1 LTLHL
6 SVLLRS
12 QIIDIP
18 LGLETDP
25 TGNDS
30 FVLYH
35 RMNKPRIAL
44 ALSGGGA
51 RGLAQI
57 GVLEVFE
64 KHHIPIHAITGT
76 SMGAIIGGL
85 YAIGYSALDLD
96 SLARQIEWNQIIQ
109 DTPPR
114 QSLFMAEKAE
124 RSRHLFQL
132 RFHGLSVDI
141 QNAFTSG
148 MRFNQLLTKLIWKA
162 PFPVSID
169 FDQLI
174 IPFRAVSSDLLT
186 GHKVVISEGSL
197 VEALRASMAIPLLF
211 TPVKRDNAWL
221 VDGGLVQN
229 LPVEEAR
236 NMGADLVIA
245 VDTSSKLRSSTDL
258 EAPWEV
264 ADQVTTIMSRESIDN
279 QYRMAEVGIQPQ
291 LDGFSN
297 TDFSQ
302 ISALISAGTVAAE
315 TAIPKIETL
324 IDSWDQAHI
333 NLAYTIHQINIRG
346 CRLQPEDSCFK
357 RLDLDLSRPVSG
369 QMIRSAARSLY
380 DSGHFTGIRAFL
392 DTAQQCLTF
401 EVEETPLIKAIVI
414 NGNHEYSDSTLL
426 SLMETETGKPIHIQ
440 KGKTDCQRI
449 LSHYQKAGF
458 TLIRFRSK
466 YIANQVLYLNLNEG
480 RLDKISI
487 DGLKLTKPFVI
498 QREIGIF
505 PGELFNIQ
513 KVDDCIQNIFSTGY
527 FKDVRFE
534 VITREED
541 YELVFHVTELQYT
554 IARFGLRYDLER
566 KTKTFLDIVQDNILG
581 IGAVGTLSGLLGS
594 RDQGVVGTIRA
605 NRLYKS
611 YLTSKFELGYNYSK
625 YIYYQQDQ
633 ELGEY
638 TIGYLCSQIGIG
650 RQIQRFGTVSL
661 ELRSCGYD
669 LHADP
674 DIPLSADRNF
684 IQTLCIR
691 SEVDTRDQMP
701 FPNHGKYHLFE
712 YETSSRFLGSN
723 ADFMSLSSLME
734 SYYSLNR
741 NWLFH
746 PKVIWGTAGHGIP
759 FFKWY
764 RMGGLNSFMG
774 LPENEYVGKRQFLF
788 SGEIRYSLPVGYFDS
803 YISVR
808 YDFGGIW
815 DSYAKINQNDF
826 KHGIGLIC
834 SIKTPLGPFI
844 FAAGRM
850 SDGYSRV
857 YLSMGHPF

>member
-1 LTLHL
+1 M
-6 SVLLRS
+6 SVSLRP
-12 QIIDIP
+12 QAIDIP
-18 LGLETDP
+18 LGFEDEP

-30 FVLYH
+30 FILYH
-35 RMNKPRIAL
+35 CLNKPRIAL

-64 KHHIPIHAITGT
+64 KHQIPIHAIAGT

-85 YAIGYSALDLD
+85 YAIGYSAQDLD

-114 QSLFMAEKAE
+114 QSLFMSEKAE

-132 RFHGLSVDI
+132 RFHGFSVDI

-148 MRFNQLLTKLIWKA
+148 MRFNQLLTQLIWKA
-162 PFPVSID
+162 PYPVSMD

-174 IPFRAVSSDLLT
+174 IPFHAVSSDLLT
-186 GHKVVISEGSL
+186 GQKVIISEGSL

-211 TPVKRDNAWL
+211 TPVKRNSAWL

-236 NMGADLVIA
+236 NMGSDLVIA
-245 VDTSSKLRSSTDL
+245 VDTSAKLRSSADL
-258 EAPWEV
+258 DAPWEI
-264 ADQVTTIMSRESIDN
+264 ADQVTTIMSRESIED

-302 ISALISAGTVAAE
+302 INALINAGSVAAQN
-315 TAIPKIETL
+315 AIPKIENL
-324 IDSWDQAHI
+324 ITSWDQEHTHFR
-333 NLAYTIHQINIRG
+333 YTIQKVNIRG
-346 CRLQPEDSCFK
+346 CLLQPEDSCLK

-369 QMIRSAARSLY
+369 QMIRSATRRLY
-380 DSGHFTGIRAFL
+380 DSGHFTYIRALL
-392 DTAQQCLTF
+392 DTTQHCLTIQ
-401 EVEETPLIKAIVI
+401 VEETPLIKAIVI
-414 NGNHEYSDSTLL
+414 NGNHEYSDSTLM
-426 SLMETETGKPIHIQ
+426 SLMETTTGQPIHIQ

-466 YIANQVLYLNLNEG
+466 YVANQVLYLDLDEG

-487 DGLKLTKPFVI
+487 DGLKITKPFVI
-498 QREIGIF
+498 QREIGIA

-534 VITREED
+534 VIAHEED
-541 YELVFHVTELQYT
+541 YQLVFHVNELQYT

-566 KTKTFLDIVQDNILG
+566 RTKGFLDIVQDNILG
-581 IGAVGTLSGLLGS
+581 IGAVGTLTGLLGS
-594 RDQGVVGTIRA
+594 RDRGIIGTIRA
-605 NRLYKS
+605 DRLYKS
-611 YLTSKFELGYNYSK
+611 YLTSKFELGYNYSE
-625 YIYYQQDQ
+625 YIYYQQDRQ
-633 ELGEY
+633 VGEY
-638 TIGYLCSQIGIG
+638 TIGQLCSQISIG

-661 ELRSCGYD
+661 ELHSCGYD
-669 LHADP
+669 LQSDP
-674 DIPLSADRNF
+674 NTPLSADRKF

-691 SEVDTRDQMP
+691 SEIDTRDRMP

-712 YETSSRFLGSN
+712 YETSSRLLGSN
-723 ADFMSLSSLME
+723 AEFMSLTSFME

-741 NWLFH
+741 KLLFH

-759 FFKWY
+759 FFKQY

-774 LPENEYVGKRQFLF
+774 LPENEYIGKRQFLF
-788 SGEIRYSLPVGYFDS
+788 SSEIRYSLPLGYFDGF
-803 YISVR
+803 ISAR

-815 DSYAKINQNDF
+815 DSYAKINRKDF

-834 SIKTPLGPFI
+834 SFKTPFGPLI
-844 FAAGRM
+844 IAAGRM
-850 SDGYSRV
+850 SDGYSQV
-857 YLSMGHPF
+857 YFSMGHLF